1 MVAEISNC
9 FKTINWSSIREING
23 QITSVK
29 PEKEKSTFSF
39 IPPPEQVSTSHL
51 LYHNLRALPIN
62 SD

>member
-29 PEKEKSTFSF
+29 PKREKEN
-39 IPPPEQVSTSHL
+39 L
-51 LYHNLRALPIN
+51 L
-62 SD
+62 